1 MNNNEEAA
9 GRRPSKLSAALQ
21 NAVTATHIFLYRL
34 SRGAI
39 GGRMANS
46 PVLLLTTTGH
56 KSGRRRTVPLL
67 YLKDQDDFVLVASN
81 GGVARHPAWYRNL
94 QANPDV
100 EVEVLGVTKR
110 VNARTAKPEE
120 KLRLWPLL
128 VAMYPGYARYQ
139 AITNRN
145 IPLVLLSESQRRT

>member
-1 MNNNEEAA
+1 MWHCENTMNNNEEAA

-67 YLKDQDDFVLVASN
+67 YLKDQDDFVLVPRTE
-81 GGVARHPAWYRNL
+81 GLHGIRHGIATCRP
-94 QANPDV
+94 
-100 EVEVLGVTKR
+100 
-110 VNARTAKPEE
+110 
-120 KLRLWPLL
+120 
-128 VAMYPGYARYQ
+128 
-139 AITNRN
+139 
-145 IPLVLLSESQRRT
+145 IPTWKSKSLE